1 MTSVSGA
8 GFKSAGKGPG
18 SGNTPFDPLNQHSSE
33 TAVNTLAEKADN
45 SAADLAKELEKG
57 VHKLIEESAL
67 HSEQHEFVLALEKAK
82 EAGKKERGLV
92 KHREANNLA
101 DQINYDLTYAVWF
114 NLANAYQQNGMM
126 EESLN
131 TYTLI
136 VKNKQYPQ
144 SGRLR
149 VNMGNIYFAQ
159 KKYPL
164 AIKMY
169 RMAIDQIPSK
179 NEDDHKEIRFKIF
192 RNIGNAFVRLGQFQ
206 DAITSYERIMKEQGK
221 DSPNFQ
227 TAFNLILCYYALG
240 DADKMKRGFNKIL
253 SIPIQGV
260 AEDEDDEDE
269 VKAAEEAEAVGHAR
283 VDALREE
290 MKKQQK
296 EAEQYI
302 LTCARL
308 IAPAIDPN
316 DWTVGYD
323 WVIDQLKVDHENL
336 GGQMSIDMGLQYLKK
351 KEFEK
356 AIELLKGFE
365 KKDQNMKAMAATNLS
380 FIYFLEGD
388 YNSADE
394 YADLA
399 VRNSRY
405 NAKALVN
412 KGNCL
417 FVAHEYHR
425 AKELYLEAIGVQ
437 ADCVEAIYNLGL
449 ANVRMNSPD
458 EARQAF
464 EKLHTIIPNNPAVIY
479 QIANLYEQQNQNQ
492 QAAKW
497 FNVLITRVPTDPGI
511 LSRLGQIFSKEN
523 EESQGFHYQLESYR
537 HYPVNLDVI
546 SWLGVWFVKH
556 EMYEKSIHYFERASQ
571 IQPSEVKWRLMVTS
585 CYRRMGNYSKAL
597 QLYEAIHEEYPEN
610 IECLRYLVAICK
622 DLGRPYDGHQQK
634 LVKLDR
640 QLAAK
645 NQNAGGGGGGAADG
659 AMTQFANNNG
669 PRGDGGSGGGGGG
682 GGKQQ
687 RESPRAEPKQAS
699 PKKPNTLAAPAAKGV
714 DYRGGG
720 GQEAK
725 EKREE
730 DFEDDD
736 VNDLLV

>member
-1 MTSVSGA
+1 
-8 GFKSAGKGPG
+8 
-18 SGNTPFDPLNQHSSE
+18 
-33 TAVNTLAEKADN
+33 
-45 SAADLAKELEKG
+45 
-57 VHKLIEESAL
+57 
-67 HSEQHEFVLALEKAK
+67 
-82 EAGKKERGLV
+82 
-92 KHREANNLA
+92 
-101 DQINYDLTYAVWF
+101 
-114 NLANAYQQNGMM
+114 
-126 EESLN
+126 
-131 TYTLI
+131 
-136 VKNKQYPQ
+136 
-144 SGRLR
+144 
-149 VNMGNIYFAQ
+149 MGNIYFYQ

-169 RMAIDQIPSK
+169 RMALDQIPNSG
-179 NEDDHKEIRFKIF
+179 KEVRFKIF

-206 DAITSYERIMKEQGK
+206 DAIQSYEMIMR
-221 DSPNFQ
+221 DNPDFQ
-227 TAFNLILCYYALG
+227 TGFNLILCYYALG
-240 DADKMKRGFNKIL
+240 DADKMKRGYGKL
-253 SIPIQGV
+253 LAIPIQGV
-260 AEDEDDEDE
+260 AEDEDDEEE
-269 VKAAEEAEAVGHAR
+269 VKAMEEAEAVGHAR

-290 MKKQQK
+290 LKKQQK
-296 EAEQYI
+296 EAENYI
-302 LTCARL
+302 ITSARL
-308 IAPAIDPN
+308 IAPALEPQ
-316 DWTVGYD
+316 DWTLGYE
-323 WVIDQLKVDHENL
+323 WVIDQLKVDHESL
-336 GGQMSIDMGLQYLKK
+336 AGQMSIDMGLQYLKK

-365 KKDQNMKAMAATNLS
+365 KKDQGMKAMAATNLS

-388 YNSADE
+388 YNNADE

-417 FVAHEYHR
+417 FVQHEYHR

-479 QIANLYEQQNQNQ
+479 CIANLYEQTNQNQ

-571 IQPSEVKWRLMVTS
+571 IQPNEVKWRLMVTS

-597 QLYEAIHEEYPEN
+597 TLYEQIHEEYPDN

-622 DLGRPYDGHQQK
+622 DLGRPYDMHQQK

-640 QLAAK
+640 ALATK
-645 NQNAGGGGGGAADG
+645 NQNAGQGGAGQGDG
-659 AMTQFANNNG
+659 AMTGMVQQQGRRDEGRREESKREESKRESPKKQREQALVAPSAKG
-669 PRGDGGSGGGGGG
+669 VGYGGGGGG
-682 GGKQQ
+682 
-687 RESPRAEPKQAS
+687 
-699 PKKPNTLAAPAAKGV
+699 
-714 DYRGGG
+714 
-720 GQEAK
+720 EAK
-725 EKREE
+725 AKEE